1 MRPSRPWFQLGRP
14 FVIRSTTPHFDHQP
28 GLHLLL
34 DLYGARHLA
43 DAAAIK
49 IVLVEAAASAGAQ
62 VISAHVHA
70 FAGKAGVTGV
80 VLLAESHISIHT
92 WPELGLAAVDIFM
105 CGAADVQKARASI
118 EAALQP
124 DRVHVT
130 EVQRGL

>member
-1 MRPSRPWFQLGRP
+1 MIPL
-14 FVIRSTTPHFDHQP
+14 TTSLSEYRP

-49 IVLVEAAASAGAQ
+49 SVLVAAAASAGAQ

-70 FAGKAGVTGV
+70 FKGKAGVTGV

-118 EAALQP
+118 EAALLP
-124 DRVHVT
+124 DRVQVT
-130 EVQRGL
+130 EVLRGR